1 MLQPLERNTFN
12 PQLIPSSGEL
22 ARYDFS
28 DKTSLAPSIWHVNLT
43 FIVLVGV
50 VVSLRICT
58 RAYITKHFFA
68 DDWLAVIAAAFI
80 LVSAS
85 TALVATKYGLG
96 LHVWNLQ
103 QPMFDK
109 IMQCVQVCTSQGF
122 SLCLVGCGIDF

>member
-1 MLQPLERNTFN
+1 MLQPSRRSTFN
-12 PQLIPSSGEL
+12 PDLIPSTGEL

-50 VVSLRICT
+50 VVSLRIFT
-58 RAYITKHFFA
+58 RAYMTKHFFA
-68 DDWLAVIAAAFI
+68 DDWLAVVAAAFI

-96 LHVWNLQ
+96 LHVWNLP
-103 QPMFDK
+103 QPMFDM
-109 IMQCVQVCTSQGF
+109 IMNCVQVRT
-122 SLCLVGCGIDF
+122 